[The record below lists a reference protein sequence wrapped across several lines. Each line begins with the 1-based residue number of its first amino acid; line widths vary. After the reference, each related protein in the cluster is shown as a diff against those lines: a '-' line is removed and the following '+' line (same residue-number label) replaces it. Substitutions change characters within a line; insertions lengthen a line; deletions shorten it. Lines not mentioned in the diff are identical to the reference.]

1 MERLHYL
8 ETGST
13 DPAYN
18 LAFEE
23 YVLTHRMDGDYL
35 ILWQNDNT
43 VVVGQNQNT
52 AAEIN
57 RAFVEEHHINVVRRG
72 TGGGAVYHDL
82 GNLNYSFINDVGD
95 DGISI
100 RRFTQPVVAALRS
113 LGLNAEASGR
123 NDILV
128 EGRKVSGTAQRVYK
142 TRILHHGTLLFD
154 SDPDMVAGAL
164 NVDPEKFRSKGRK
177 SVRSRIGNIRSFLKQ
192 DMTLQ
197 DFWAH
202 LRVSLG
208 KTDVAPE
215 QLTAAYR
222 EMLRTAS
229 IELIVLGC
237 DDAQTAA
244 IRDALLAELTAIDR
258 APLPL
263 VENMATPRQEP
274 VHKTETFDMV
284 QAKLCMLFTLGQ
296 PMQPQ
301 QLAAVRLAMALYGGS
316 VTSRLFLNVR
326 ERDHLCYYCSA
337 SFQSFTGS
345 MAVNSGV
352 EHADAARAEQAIL
365 KELADLCDGPITD
378 EELEDC
384 RRGLLSGMNGVEDSL
399 GGMET
404 WYYIEVLRAG
414 ANSAAPIQTPA
425 QARAALQAVT
435 KEDVRSILRQL
446 TLSVSYLLT
455 KEEPTHA

>member
-57 RAFVEEHHINVVRRG
+57 RAFVEAHGVHVVRRT

-82 GNLNYSFINDVGD
+82 GNLNYSFITDEEAG
-95 DGISI
+95 SL
-100 RRFTQPVVAALRS
+100 RLERFTAPVVDALAS
-113 LGLNAEASGR
+113 LGLQAEASGR

-215 QLTAAYR
+215 QLTA
-222 EMLRTAS
+222 E
-229 IELIVLGC
+229 EL
-237 DDAQTAA
+237 AQ
-244 IRDALLAELTAIDR
+244 
-258 APLPL
+258 
-263 VENMATPRQEP
+263 
-274 VHKTETFDMV
+274 V
-284 QAKLCMLFTLGQ
+284 Q
-296 PMQPQ
+296 
-301 QLAAVRLAMALYGGS
+301 R
-316 VTSRLFLNVR
+316 
-326 ERDHLCYYCSA
+326 
-337 SFQSFTGS
+337 
-345 MAVNSGV
+345 
-352 EHADAARAEQAIL
+352 L
-365 KELADLCDGPITD
+365 KEEKYDTWEWTYGRSPRYNYTSKRRWPGGN
-378 EELEDC
+378 LE
-384 RRGLLSGMNGVEDSL
+384 V
-399 GGMET
+399 
-404 WYYIEVLRAG
+404 YAEVHEGKAERIRFYGDFMAAASMQDAG
-414 ANSAAPIQTPA
+414 
-425 QARAALQAVT
+425 
-435 KEDVRSILRQL
+435 
-446 TLSVSYLLT
+446 
-455 KEEPTHA
+455 